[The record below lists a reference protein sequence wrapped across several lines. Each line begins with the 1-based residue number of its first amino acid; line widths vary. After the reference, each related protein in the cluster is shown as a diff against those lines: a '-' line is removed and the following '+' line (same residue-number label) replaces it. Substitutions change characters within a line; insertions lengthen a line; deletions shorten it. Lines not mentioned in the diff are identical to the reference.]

1 MATYLIEAPHTKEE
15 CLAAV
20 DEVLATGTELLSK
33 FEWGC
38 FAGVHTGW
46 AIVEAESESAARET
60 LPASQR
66 ENWGVTAVTKFTPE
80 QIAEYHRSQ

>member
-1 MATYLIEAPHTKEE
+1 MARYLIEAPHTKEE

-20 DEVLATGTELLSK
+20 KEVLATGVEFLAQ

-38 FAGVHTGW
+38 FAGVHNGW
-46 AIVEAESESAARET
+46 AFVEGESESAVRDM

-66 ENWGVTAVTKFTPE
+66 EKWNITEVTKITPD
-80 QIAEYHRSQ
+80 QIAAYHG

>member
-1 MATYLIEAPHTKEE
+1 MAKYLVEAPHTKEE
-15 CLAAV
+15 CLTAV
-20 DEVLATGTELLSK
+20 DEVLATGRELLAQ

-46 AIVEAESESAARET
+46 ALVEAESASAVRET

-66 ENWGVTAVTKFTPE
+66 EKWSVTAVTKFTPE
-80 QIAEYHRSQ
+80 QIEAYHQSQ

>member
-1 MATYLIEAPHTKEE
+1 MAKYLVEAPHTKEE
-15 CLAAV
+15 CLKAV
-20 DEVLATGTELLSK
+20 DEVLATGAEFLSK

-46 AIVEAESESAARET
+46 ALIEAESEAAARET

-66 ENWGVTAVTKFTPE
+66 DSWSVTAVTRFTPE
-80 QIAEYHRSQ
+80 QIAAYHQSQ